1 MRYIFLKNRSEKNKL
16 KSKKQR
22 NVCVGRLRKSKMNY
36 YSSLNEE
43 NVCNHKRFWNVVK
56 PFLSNK
62 TIQMKKIAL
71 IEIMNEYKKT
81 AKVFN
86 TSFTNIMKTVE
97 IPNYSRDK
105 RFYRDISDPVLKPI
119 IKYQKHLS
127 IVKIKQKVSS
137 KLSFTFHHAS

>member
-1 MRYIFLKNRSEKNKL
+1 MKN
-16 KSKKQR
+16 
-22 NVCVGRLRKSKMNY
+22 
-36 YSSLNEE
+36 
-43 NVCNHKRFWNVVK
+43 
-56 PFLSNK
+56 
-62 TIQMKKIAL
+62 
-71 IEIMNEYKKT
+71 
-81 AKVFN
+81 
-86 TSFTNIMKTVE
+86 VE

>member
-1 MRYIFLKNRSEKNKL
+1 
-16 KSKKQR
+16 
-22 NVCVGRLRKSKMNY
+22 
-36 YSSLNEE
+36 
-43 NVCNHKRFWNVVK
+43 
-56 PFLSNK
+56 
-62 TIQMKKIAL
+62 
-71 IEIMNEYKKT
+71 MNEYKKT

-86 TSFTNIMKTVE
+86 TSFTNIMKNVE

-127 IVKIKQKVSS
+127 IVEIKQKVSS